1 MTLQFTL
8 PDGTAASVTVNHLLN
23 GGYAGRNQESVQ
35 AHIDELAALGV
46 PGPKGHPDDVPGR
59 APTWRSRPTPCRC
72 STAEPP
78 GRSNGP

>member
-8 PDGTAASVTVNHLLN
+8 PDRTAASVTVKHLLN
-23 GGYAGRNQESVQ
+23 GGYACRNPESVQ

-46 PGPKGHPDDVPGR
+46 PGPQSPR
-59 APTWRSRPTPCRC
+59 RFTRSRPTWRSRPTPCWC

>member
-8 PDGTAASVTVNHLLN
+8 PDGTAASVTVKHLLD

-46 PGPKGHPDDVPGR
+46 PGPKVTPTMYPV
-59 APTWRSRPTPCRC
+59 ATWRSRPTPCRC